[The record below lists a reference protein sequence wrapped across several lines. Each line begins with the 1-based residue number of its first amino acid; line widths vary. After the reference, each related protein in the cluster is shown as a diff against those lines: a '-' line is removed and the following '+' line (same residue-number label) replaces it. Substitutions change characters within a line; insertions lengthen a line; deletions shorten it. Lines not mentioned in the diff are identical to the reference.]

1 MTDEIIHQ
9 LHSLDPA
16 ERRQAIIR
24 LANDRNPESLP
35 LLASVYRSDPVPE
48 LRDLALKAGRYIR
61 DLASATPP
69 KPGSAPVPD
78 SSQAVSKRDAELA
91 QNYLD
96 AAISCYAHG
105 DTARTI
111 ENLGKAISLNPALQ
125 KETVVANLA
134 SLSMNMPVAWA
145 VPILMHPDRRAEY
158 IAQIGG
164 KRKLKRRQQH
174 GKDAEKATWNNVLI
188 DFILFAVTLALA
200 SMAFLIFSLDAI
212 EDMFDMAS
220 TPVTASQLDTLY
232 SASLA
237 FLLIFAIFNAIFS
250 ALSLA
255 MQGAAIHFAATTF
268 FGGDGTLAYLYRRMV
283 PFQTYVV
290 LGASAAIIALTL
302 FGSTGAL
309 LLLLP
314 LAATVGMV
322 AYYFAL
328 SSLIGEV
335 YNFGAGAGCGA
346 LILGSILL
354 AALSFGGQL
363 VLITALDRLMG

>member
-61 DLASATPP
+61 SSANAALP
-69 KPGSAPVPD
+69 KPGSSPAPD

-96 AAISCYAHG
+96 AAIGYHAHG

-111 ENLGKAISLNPALQ
+111 ENLGKAINLNPALQ
-125 KETVVANLA
+125 KETVFVNLA
-134 SLSMNMPVAWA
+134 SLAMNMPVAWA
-145 VPILMHPDRRAEY
+145 APILMHPDRRAEY

-164 KRKLKRRQQH
+164 KRKLKRRQH
-174 GKDAEKATWNNVLI
+174 GKGAEKATWDNVLI
-188 DFILFAVTLALA
+188 DFILFAVVLALA

-237 FLLIFAIFNAIFS
+237 FLLIFAIFNAVFS

-255 MQGAAIHFAATTF
+255 MQGAAVHFAATTF

-314 LAATVGMV
+314 IAATVGMV
-322 AYYFAL
+322 VYYFAL

-335 YNFGAGAGCGA
+335 YSFGAGAGCGA